1 MFSGEIAHQLDE
13 KKRIRIPAK
22 FKIDPNEFLLSKGVN
37 HCIYVTPKD
46 VVEEKAREYKSKIS
60 EFDREGQFAISAY
73 MASFRPITMDQH
85 GRVSLSPDL
94 IEYAGIKKNV
104 VTIGSFDR
112 LEIWGEE
119 TRAEF
124 FKEKTFDDYVNILA
138 ERIK

>member
-37 HCIYVTPKD
+37 HCIYVTPKV
-46 VVEEKAREYKSKIS
+46 VVEEKAKEYKSKIS

-73 MASFRPITMDQH
+73 MASFRPITIDQH

-112 LEIWGEE
+112 LEIWSEE

>member
-1 MFSGEIAHQLDE
+1 
-13 KKRIRIPAK
+13 
-22 FKIDPNEFLLSKGVN
+22 
-37 HCIYVTPKD
+37 
-46 VVEEKAREYKSKIS
+46 
-60 EFDREGQFAISAY
+60 
-73 MASFRPITMDQH
+73 MDQH

-138 ERIK
+138 ERIR

>member
-46 VVEEKAREYKSKIS
+46 VVETKASEYKSRIS

-73 MASFRPITMDQH
+73 MASFKPIAMDQH
-85 GRVSLSPDL
+85 GRVSLPPDL
-94 IEYAGIKKNV
+94 IESPA
-104 VTIGSFDR
+104 
-112 LEIWGEE
+112 
-119 TRAEF
+119 
-124 FKEKTFDDYVNILA
+124 
-138 ERIK
+138 

>member
-119 TRAEF
+119 KRTEY

-138 ERIK
+138 ERIR